1 MLSVLAAILIF
12 VVSAAAAVL
21 VVTVIIIHLV
31 LGYGGESEW
40 EANRQVIPW
49 LPNTFLNIS

>member
-1 MLSVLAAILIF
+1 MLAAILIF